1 MTEIFVGSAVI
12 ILVVL
17 VLTIGLLA
25 ARRQLVPEGT
35 LTVTVNEATT
45 IEAKR
50 GDKLLEVLHRA
61 GIGIPAGCGGSGTC
75 GLCRVTVTGPGGG
88 EAIAT
93 EKGILSAAER
103 RAHMRLAC
111 QTSLRGPID
120 VEVPGGALD
129 AETQTAKVVSNRM
142 LAPLIRELVL
152 ELPEAH
158 DFKYRA
164 GGFMQVTVPPYSI
177 DFDDIDVPEDYAEAW
192 QIAGWDT
199 LTAASSR
206 TVTRAYS
213 VACRPE
219 DATQGRIVFNIRLA
233 VPPAGREDEIP
244 PGVVSSYLF
253 SLTPGDSIGVSGPF
267 GDFHVQHSE
276 RDMVF
281 IGGGVGMAPLRAMIH
296 EQIGKGTTREMSYFY
311 GARARADLYYTDEFE
326 AIAANHSNFT
336 WIPALSDPAPGDR
349 WIGETGFI
357 HETVRTH
364 MKRHPAPE
372 DCEYYL
378 CGPPVMISAVLRM
391 LDQIGVE
398 RHTIFNDDFG
408 I

>member
-1 MTEIFVGSAVI
+1 MSEIVVGSAVI
-12 ILVVL
+12 ILIVL
-17 VLTIGLLA
+17 ALTIGLLI
-25 ARRQLVPEGT
+25 ARRQLVPEGA
-35 LTVTVNEATT
+35 LTVTVNDTTT

-50 GDKLLEVLHRA
+50 GDKLLGVLHGA

-93 EKGILSAAER
+93 EKGVLSASER
-103 RAHMRLAC
+103 RANMRLAC
-111 QTSLRGPID
+111 QTSLRGPVN
-120 VEVPGGALD
+120 VEVPGDALD
-129 AETQTAKVVSNRM
+129 AETVTARLVSNTM
-142 LAPLIRELVL
+142 MAPLIRELVF
-152 ELPEAH
+152 ELPEGH

-164 GGFMQVTVPPYSI
+164 GGFMQVTAPPYAM
-177 DFDDIDVPEDYAEAW
+177 DFNDIDVPDAFAEAW

-199 LTAASSR
+199 LTATSTR
-206 TVTRAYS
+206 PVTRAYS

-219 DATQGRIVFNIRLA
+219 DAALNRVVFNIRLA
-233 VPPAGREDEIP
+233 VPPAGREQEIE
-244 PGVVSSYLF
+244 PGRVSSYLF
-253 SLTPGDSIGVSGPF
+253 SLKPGDTVGVSGPF
-267 GDFHVQHSE
+267 GEFHVQDTQA
-276 RDMVF
+276 DMVF

-296 EQIGKGTTREMSYFY
+296 EQIGKGTKRKMSYFY
-311 GARARADLYYTDEFE
+311 GARTVADLFYTDEFE
-326 AIAANHSNFT
+326 GIAGKHPNFT
-336 WIPALSDPAPGDR
+336 WTPALSDPAPGDR
-349 WIGETGFI
+349 WTGETGFI
-357 HETVRTH
+357 HEIVRAH

-391 LDQIGVE
+391 LDQLGVE

>member
-1 MTEIFVGSAVI
+1 MTEVLVGSAVI
-12 ILVVL
+12 ILIVL
-17 VLTIGLLA
+17 ALTIGLLV
-25 ARRQLVPEGT
+25 ARRQLVPEGA
-35 LTVTVNEATT
+35 LTVTVNDATT

-50 GDKLLEVLHRA
+50 GDKLLEVLHGA

-75 GLCRVTVTGPGGG
+75 GLCRVTVTGPGAG

-93 EKGILSAAER
+93 EKGILSAVER
-103 RAHMRLAC
+103 RAHIRLAC
-111 QTSLRGPID
+111 QTSLRGP
-120 VEVPGGALD
+120 VEVSVPGDTLD
-129 AETQTAKVVSNRM
+129 AETVTARVVSNRM
-142 LAPLIRELVL
+142 MAPLIRELVL

-164 GGFMQVTVPPYSI
+164 GGFMQVTAPPYSV
-177 DFDDIDVPEDYAEAW
+177 DFNDIDVPDAFSEAW
-192 QIAGWDT
+192 QISGWDT
-199 LTAASSR
+199 LRGASSR

-219 DATQGRIVFNIRLA
+219 DAAQGRVVFNIRLA
-233 VPPAGREDEIP
+233 VPPAGREQDML

-253 SLTPGDSIGVSGPF
+253 SLKPGDTIGVSGPF
-267 GDFHVQHSE
+267 GDFHVQHTE

-296 EQIGKGTTREMSYFY
+296 EQIGKGTTRKMSYFY
-311 GARARADLYYTDEFE
+311 GARTVADLFYTDEFE
-326 AIAANHSNFT
+326 AIAAGHANFSWT
-336 WIPALSDPAPGDR
+336 PALSDPAPGDR
-349 WIGETGFI
+349 WTGETGFI
-357 HETVRTH
+357 HEIVRTH

-391 LDQIGVE
+391 LDQLGVE